1 MPLFKEKKQTPGGLG
16 AKKGPDLYSSARRI
30 QTVSRGWWNSPSM
43 RRARKNFW
51 SKFFRK
57 VERGGQFMWDGE

>member
-1 MPLFKEKKQTPGGLG
+1 VPLFKEKKQTPGGLG